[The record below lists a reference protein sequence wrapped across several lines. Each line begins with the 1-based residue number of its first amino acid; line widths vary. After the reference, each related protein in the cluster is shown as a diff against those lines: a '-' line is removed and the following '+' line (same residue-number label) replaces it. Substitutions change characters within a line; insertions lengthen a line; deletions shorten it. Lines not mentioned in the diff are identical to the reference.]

1 MTTLSK
7 IHLPFLK
14 KKLVLSVI
22 CFESLDIES
31 LFMNIPM
38 DKTIKYAVDHD
49 VFSNNVYQL
58 KLSKNELSYILKI
71 ATSGSCFIFDN
82 VYISKLMVSLGST
95 LLKTF
100 LCKNFVLIIIHQN
113 LNQLYRKHTF
123 VLFKS
128 KNYLLSDAK
137 CMNTRYKNLKFKF
150 DFEQNNSFSYLDVKI
165 FRY

>member
-71 ATSGSCFIFDN
+71 ATSGS
-82 VYISKLMVSLGST
+82 
-95 LLKTF
+95 
-100 LCKNFVLIIIHQN
+100 
-113 LNQLYRKHTF
+113 
-123 VLFKS
+123 
-128 KNYLLSDAK
+128 
-137 CMNTRYKNLKFKF
+137 
-150 DFEQNNSFSYLDVKI
+150 
-165 FRY
+165 